1 MNNEEEG
8 PFEGQDTDYEEDNVN
23 RQNNFSL
30 REGYN
35 KLTEAERAILMHEA
49 HEDDSNQTVGYS
61 RTKPSSSIFTLRNI
75 KKRAVDCISK
85 SVLHEDK
92 NIEKLL
98 DAGMS
103 AFTGEPINLIV
114 EGPPSEGKTF
124 MIVNTLKVFPEE
136 YLEIYRDAS
145 PKSFTREKGQ
155 LALRIIEDEEKKFVT
170 TTENL
175 FTHERQTIGEYKE
188 WLENEIDNE
197 DSGYDE
203 GKLSSQLYWL
213 RKNLVTLIDLE
224 HRIVVFLD
232 RPQPELWRSLLSVL
246 SHDTYFTETLFVEG
260 TGTLYTKHVVYK
272 GWPAF
277 IFATTKDEVLNFHDL
292 ESRFE
297 VTEPVMSPEKYTDA
311 TAAKINKLYGIEK
324 IDNSELKALRKD
336 VKSLIQYLLEGN
348 RKVSPITPMKPD
360 QVFRIL
366 FNAETQKIQSGD
378 LMRKIP
384 RLLLHVGL
392 NCLWHLNQRV
402 ILKNGEDEKVLIAAD
417 DLRSI
422 SKTYGELEVN
432 ALLAGF
438 PVSNYEFLTKVLMP
452 QFVSLQGDEERKVDR
467 VLQKDIRKALG
478 NYTMTKKQTYLKG
491 DKMAFSRYLKFL
503 GPEPE
508 GRGFIEVEKDE
519 KDKRAN
525 WIRLIVEE
533 NDLLTSI
540 DKRIEEIGTQCKILA
555 HEHIGVLLNAD
566 YTALYKSQKI
576 GTKSHEGYSTKE
588 KTESTDVP
596 EMTENAIRP
605 IDVILACSGYTSILP
620 DVFVPNFVENGKVL
634 TDKENSAS
642 LSNSEME
649 KTQKTPSIRD
659 VPINFEVSSTDKVKP
674 FYYVGGKEKYHVQV
688 MGLLGNIVSQ
698 YQIELSPEDI
708 ATIPE
713 SMGQSLQELGLGKIL
728 NGGIK

>member
-1 MNNEEEG
+1 MTQDNKPNNDFKKEVKEELS
-8 PFEGQDTDYEEDNVN
+8 
-23 RQNNFSL
+23 RQETVKIFSEL
-30 REGYN
+30 GDVKR
-35 KLTEAERAILMHEA
+35 RAI
-49 HEDDSNQTVGYS
+49 NCV
-61 RTKPSSSIFTLRNI
+61 
-75 KKRAVDCISK
+75 SK
-85 SVLHEDK
+85 SVLHEEK

-98 DAGMS
+98 DTGMS
-103 AFTGEPINLIV
+103 ALTGEPINLIV

-145 PKSFTREKGQ
+145 PKSFTRERGQ
-155 LALRIIEDEEKKFVT
+155 LALRKIENEEKTFVT
-170 TTENL
+170 ITENP
-175 FTHERQTIGEYKE
+175 FTHEEQTVGEYKE

-197 DSGYDE
+197 DSEYDQ

-277 IFATTKDEVLNFHDL
+277 IFATTKDEVINFHDL

-297 VTEPVMSPEKYTDA
+297 VTEPVMSPDKYTDA
-311 TAAKINKLYGIEK
+311 TAAKIDKLYGIEK
-324 IDNSELKALRKD
+324 TDDSELRALRRD
-336 VKSLIQYLLEGN
+336 VKTIIQYLIGPN
-348 RKVSPITPMKPD
+348 RKVSPVTPIKPD
-360 QVFRIL
+360 QVFRTL
-366 FNAETQKIQSGD
+366 FNIENQRKIQSGD

-402 ILKNGEDEKVLIAAD
+402 ILQKGEDERVLIAAD

-438 PVSNYEFLTKVLMP
+438 PVSNYEFLTKILMP
-452 QFVSLQGDEERKVDR
+452 KFISLKDDEEHREER
-467 VLQKDIRKALG
+467 VPQKDVREALG
-478 NYTMTKKQTYLKG
+478 EYVKTSKQTYLKG

-508 GRGFIEVEKDE
+508 GRGFIEIEKDE
-519 KDKRAN
+519 KDKRKN
-525 WIRLIVEE
+525 WIHLFVEE

-540 DKRIEEIGTQCKILA
+540 DKRIEEIGTLCKTLA
-555 HEHIGVLLNAD
+555 PEHIGALLNTD
-566 YTALYKSQKI
+566 YTAYYKSQKI
-576 GTKSHEGYSTKE
+576 GTKSIGTYSKNQKSE
-588 KTESTDVP
+588 NVNVP
-596 EMTENAIRP
+596 QMTENAIRQ
-605 IDVILACSGYTSILP
+605 IDMILSCAGYASMPT
-620 DVFVPNFVENGKVL
+620 DVFVPIFTQNDIVP
-634 TDKENSAS
+634 TDTENSGS
-642 LSNSEME
+642 LLNSQIG
-649 KTQKTPSIRD
+649 KSQKPSIIQD
-659 VPINFEVSSTDKVKP
+659 VPINLQVSFSDKKIP
-674 FYYVGGKEKYHVQV
+674 FYYLGRKQKYRIEVK
-688 MGLLGNIVSQ
+688 GSLGNTVSQ
-698 YQIELSPEDI
+698 YQVELSPEDI
-708 ATIPE
+708 LTIPE
-713 SMGQSLQELGLGKIL
+713 SMGQSLQELGLGKFL
-728 NGGIK
+728 NGRA

>member
-1 MNNEEEG
+1 MTQDNKPNNDFKKEVKEELS
-8 PFEGQDTDYEEDNVN
+8 
-23 RQNNFSL
+23 RQETARIFSEL
-30 REGYN
+30 GD
-35 KLTEAERAILMHEA
+35 L
-49 HEDDSNQTVGYS
+49 
-61 RTKPSSSIFTLRNI
+61 
-75 KKRAVDCISK
+75 KKRAINCISK
-85 SVLHEDK
+85 SVLHEEK

-98 DAGMS
+98 DTGMS

-145 PKSFTREKGQ
+145 PKSFTRERGQ
-155 LALRIIEDEEKKFVT
+155 LALRKIENEEKTFVT
-170 TTENL
+170 TTENP
-175 FTHERQTIGEYKE
+175 FTHEEQTVGEYKE
-188 WLENEIDNE
+188 WLENEINNE
-197 DSGYDE
+197 DSEYDQ

-213 RKNLVTLIDLE
+213 KKNLVTLIDLE

-277 IFATTKDEVLNFHDL
+277 IFATTKDEVINFHDL

-297 VTEPVMSPEKYTDA
+297 VTEPVMSPDKYTDA
-311 TAAKINKLYGIEK
+311 TAAKLDKLYGIEK
-324 IDNSELKALRKD
+324 TDDSELRVIRRD
-336 VKSLIQYLLEGN
+336 VKTIIQYLIAPN
-348 RKVSPITPMKPD
+348 RKVSPVTPIKPD
-360 QVFRIL
+360 QVFRTL
-366 FNAETQKIQSGD
+366 FNIENQKIQSGD

-402 ILKNGEDEKVLIAAD
+402 MLQKGEDERVLIAAD

-452 QFVSLQGDEERKVDR
+452 KFIKLQDDEEHREER
-467 VLQKDIRKALG
+467 VLQKDVRIALG
-478 NYTMTKKQTYLKG
+478 EYVRASKQTYLKG

-508 GRGFIEVEKDE
+508 GRGFIEIEKDD
-519 KDKRAN
+519 KDKRKN
-525 WIRLIVEE
+525 WIRLFVEE

-540 DKRIEEIGTQCKILA
+540 DKRIEEIGTLCKTLA
-555 HEHIGVLLNAD
+555 PEHIGTLLTAD
-566 YTALYKSQKI
+566 YTAYYKCQKI
-576 GTKSHEGYSTKE
+576 GTKSTGTYSKNE
-588 KTESTDVP
+588 KSEKVNVP

-605 IDVILACSGYTSILP
+605 IDMILSCAGYVSIP
-620 DVFVPNFVENGKVL
+620 TDVFVPIFTQNGIVP
-634 TDKENSAS
+634 TDKENSDS
-642 LSNSEME
+642 FSNPQAE
-649 KTQKTPSIRD
+649 KSQKPPIIQD
-659 VPINFEVSSTDKVKP
+659 VPINFQVPFSDKVMP
-674 FYYVGGKEKYHVQV
+674 FYYLGKKQKYRIEVK
-688 MGLLGNIVSQ
+688 GSLGNIVSQ
-698 YQIELSPEDI
+698 YQVELAPEDI
-708 ATIPE
+708 LTIPE
-713 SMGQSLQELGLGKIL
+713 SMGQSLQELGLGRFC
-728 NGGIK
+728 NGRAGK